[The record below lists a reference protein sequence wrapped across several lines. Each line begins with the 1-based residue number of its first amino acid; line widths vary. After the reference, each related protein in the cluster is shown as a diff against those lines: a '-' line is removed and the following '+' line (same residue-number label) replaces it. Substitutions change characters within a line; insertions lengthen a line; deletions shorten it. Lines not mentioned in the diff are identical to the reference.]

1 MNAQWTALARRAA
14 AVLIL
19 LLLVLVAWLLVVR
32 PLVAMVTD
40 RQRDIAMLSDR
51 LATLRLAISRIPLLE
66 ERDASLDT
74 RLDEGG
80 GVWTDISDAAVAA
93 QMQDQ
98 LGQAIRRD
106 GGIVRS
112 ASTMQGTDEGGLHAV
127 RVRFSVEGTLET
139 IERMLSA
146 IQISKPALFVDSM
159 NITAPTTVPR
169 DKPPRLNFDL
179 EVIGYIRTSR

>member
-1 MNAQWTALARRAA
+1 MNARWTALARRAV

-19 LLLVLVAWLLVVR
+19 LLLLMVAWLLVVR
-32 PLVAMVTD
+32 PLVALVTD
-40 RQRDIAMLSDR
+40 RQREIAVLSER
-51 LATLRLAISRIPLLE
+51 LATLRLAISRIPMLE

-80 GVWTDISDAAVAA
+80 GVWTDASDAAVAA

-146 IQISKPALFVDSM
+146 IQGFKPALFVDSM
-159 NITAPTTVPR
+159 NITAPSSVPR
-169 DKPPRLNFDL
+169 DKPPRLNLDL